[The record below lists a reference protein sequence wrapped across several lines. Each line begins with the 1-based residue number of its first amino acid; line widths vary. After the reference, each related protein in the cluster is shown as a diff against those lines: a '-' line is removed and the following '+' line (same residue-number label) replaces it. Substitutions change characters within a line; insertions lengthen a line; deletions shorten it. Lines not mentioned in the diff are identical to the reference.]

1 MRIEY
6 VTDEWENLTDSMS
19 ISEDEAQIFFNVKQ
33 DEIFEHLKKSI
44 GIATP
49 KGATRIVPRYNVGDL
64 SLSVQFGY
72 YLWKHRE
79 DKGDSSNSPITE
91 EEFYNIIGDS
101 VNNSSILD
109 VMVEFKGV
117 RIIQPQQMKLHHLV
131 AGLYTMVKP

>member
-49 KGATRIVPRYNVGDL
+49 TDTTRIVPRYNVGDL
-64 SLSVQFGY
+64 SLSIQFAY
-72 YLWKHRE
+72 YLWKYRCNNE
-79 DKGDSSNSPITE
+79 DSSNSPITE
-91 EEFYNIIGDS
+91 EEFYDIIGDDA
-101 VNNSSILD
+101 NNTNLLD

-131 AGLYTMVKP
+131 VDLYRMVKL